1 MPFRDSQL
9 HLNDILESVK
19 SIEAFTRGMSCE
31 SFEAD
36 AKTIA
41 AVERKLQVV
50 SEAATRLGDDAE
62 RLCPGL
68 PWHNIRGIGNWL
80 RHEYRRVDKTTIWNT
95 VVEGLPPL
103 KTAVVDALRQWRL
116 IGAGERQMVLEQLAA
131 SEARLLEV
139 VDGLTAEQWRFRE
152 TPERWSI
159 AEIVEHL
166 ALFEGFILG
175 AITNALKGPTEDDK
189 KPLAAGKEHLVLGL
203 ADARE
208 TKFKAREV
216 VRPVGTWS
224 DALELIAELKKA
236 RARTV
241 AFAMETKAD
250 LHGHFFPHIAFGDL
264 DCYQWLRVLGQHMN
278 RHVLQIEEIKADPA
292 YPPF

>member
-1 MPFRDSQL
+1 LPFRNSQL
-9 HLNDILESVK
+9 HLNDILESVE
-19 SIEAFTRGMSCE
+19 SIEAFTRGMSCQD
-31 SFEAD
+31 FEAD

-41 AVERKLQVV
+41 AVERKLQVI
-50 SEAATRLGDDAE
+50 SEAAMRLGDDAE

-80 RHEYRRVDKTTIWNT
+80 RHEYHRVDRTTIWNT
-95 VVEGLPPL
+95 VAEGLPPL
-103 KTAVVDALRQWRL
+103 KAAVVHALQQ
-116 IGAGERQMVLEQLAA
+116 GMMEADERQRVLEQLAS

-139 VDGLTAEQWRFRE
+139 VDGLTPEQWRFRE

-166 ALFEGFILG
+166 VLFEGFILG
-175 AITNALKGPTEDDK
+175 AVANALKGPAEDEK

-208 TKFKAREV
+208 TKFSAREV
-216 VRPVGTWS
+216 VRPVGAWS
-224 DALELIAELKKA
+224 STAQLIAEFREA

-241 AFAMETKAD
+241 AFAMETDAD
-250 LHGHFFPHIAFGDL
+250 LRGHFFPHIAFGDL
-264 DCYQWLRVLGQHMN
+264 DCCQWLVVLGQHTR

-292 YPPF
+292 YPRV